1 MKISITL
8 PDELAERVSRRA
20 DRDEFVLRAVTAAF
34 QREAPQLSVPQT
46 RHSKWARLVEKIEGQ
61 PTGLGDYRET
71 LKKDREDFRE
81 SFYFRADES

>member
-34 QREAPQLSVPQT
+34 QREAPELSVPQV
-46 RHSKWARLVEKIEGQ
+46 RHSKWARLVEKIEGA
-61 PTGLGDYRET
+61 PTSLGDYREA
-71 LKKDREDFRE
+71 LKKDREDFRA
-81 SFYFRADES
+81 SFSFRSDEP